1 MTIAMDDATKPA
13 RTRNC
18 GSASCSLNPI
28 AIPAASATKMIV
40 PPTSKESHN
49 PYSAKF
55 ATTTSAP
62 IEKPART
69 TKTASMRP
77 RRTSS
82 RSIGNDS
89 SLWGRELDPEHALD
103 DRRVVNAVDERR
115 VDDWV
120 IVTPEGDIQALE
132 LGRLRRAE
140 DRRISPDERGGVR
153 PDDVSD
159 ARREET
165 ARYDED
171 RGALLRERASVR
183 EVVHVEP
190 VRNMHDVDC
199 DARRIPELEQHAD
212 GHVLIRRRD
221 CRDRDIVVADV
232 SGDLHPR
239 VARGNVPVHEVH
251 PRDRAD
257 HRENREEHR
266 RGLCEPCHLGGP
278 PPGMAAAT
286 GGAPED
292 NPTSPAKWHSAKW
305 PGTISRNSGFV
316 VLQISC
322 AYGQR
327 GWNVHPVGR
336 SIGLGS
342 SPWIFARPRWNFGSG
357 TGTDVRSACVYGC
370 SGFEMTS
377 SPTTSSTIRP
387 RYMTA
392 IRSDMYRVTPTSWE
406 MNTRVSRNSSRSWSR
421 RFMTPARIET
431 SSMDTGSSATMN
443 SGWRTIARAIATR
456 CRCPPLSSC
465 GYRYMKSDAGASSA
479 CSSAFAIRS
488 SRSSRESVMPCTVSG
503 SATAS
508 ITVNRGLSD
517 S

>member
-1 MTIAMDDATKPA
+1 
-13 RTRNC
+13 
-18 GSASCSLNPI
+18 
-28 AIPAASATKMIV
+28 
-40 PPTSKESHN
+40 
-49 PYSAKF
+49 
-55 ATTTSAP
+55 
-62 IEKPART
+62 
-69 TKTASMRP
+69 MRP
-77 RRTSS
+77 RRTIS

-89 SLWGRELDPEHALD
+89 SLWGGELDPEHALD

-159 ARREET
+159 ARQEET

-171 RGALLRERASVR
+171 RDALLRERASVR
-183 EVVHVEP
+183 EVVHVER

-199 DARRIPELEQHAD
+199 DARRVTELEQHAD

-257 HRENREEHR
+257 HRENRDEHR
-266 RGLCEPCHLGGP
+266 RGLCEPCHPGGP

-327 GWNVHPVGR
+327 GWHVHPVGR
-336 SIGLGS
+336 
-342 SPWIFARPRWNFGSG
+342 A
-357 TGTDVRSACVYGC
+357 
-370 SGFEMTS
+370 
-377 SPTTSSTIRP
+377 
-387 RYMTA
+387 
-392 IRSDMYRVTPTSWE
+392 
-406 MNTRVSRNSSRSWSR
+406 
-421 RFMTPARIET
+421 
-431 SSMDTGSSATMN
+431 
-443 SGWRTIARAIATR
+443 IARARATR
-456 CRCPPLSSC
+456 GRCPPLSSC
-465 GYRYMKSDAGASSA
+465 GYRYMKSDSGASSA

-488 SRSSRESVMPCTVSG
+488 SRSSRESVTPCTVSG